1 LLYTLLIMLFK
12 FSKMHGLGNDF
23 VVIDA
28 VTQSVHLS
36 SEDIQF
42 VANRRLGIGCDQV
55 LLVEPSVNKD
65 ADFCYRIFNA
75 DGEEVAQ
82 CGNGAR
88 CLARFVH
95 DKNLTDKRQISVETN
110 SGIIY
115 LSLQD
120 QGNVTVNMGMP
131 QFDPKDIPLLAEHAA
146 DVYPIQVGDRYFEI
160 GAVSMGNP
168 HAVLEVEDVDQAPV
182 KSLGALIESHPR
194 FPERVNVG
202 FMQIVD
208 GGHIKLRVFERGVG
222 ETSACGTGACA
233 AVVIG
238 HQRKLLT
245 TQVKVDL
252 PGGQLLIN
260 WAGGD
265 SPVLMSG
272 PAEHVFEGQIKL

>member
-1 LLYTLLIMLFK
+1 MLFK

-42 VANRRLGIGCDQV
+42 LANRRLGIGCDQV
-55 LLVEPSVNKD
+55 LLVEPSVNKA
-65 ADFCYRIFNA
+65 ADFRYRIFNA

-95 DKNLTDKRQISVETN
+95 DKTLTDKQQISVETN

-120 QGNVTVNMGMP
+120 YGNVTVNMGMP
-131 QFDPKDIPLLAEHAA
+131 RFDPKDIPLIAEHAA
-146 DVYPIQVGDRYFEI
+146 DVYPIQVGDRFFEI
-160 GAVSMGNP
+160 GVVSMGNP
-168 HAVLEVEDVDQAPV
+168 HAVLQVEDVDQAPV
-182 KSLGALIESHPR
+182 ESLGALIEKHPT
-194 FPERVNVG
+194 FPQRVNVG

-208 GGHIKLRVFERGVG
+208 SEHIKLRVFERGVG
-222 ETSACGTGACA
+222 ETLACGTGACA

-238 HQRKLLT
+238 RQRNLLG

-252 PGGQLLIN
+252 SGGQLLIN

-265 SPVLMSG
+265 SPVLMTG